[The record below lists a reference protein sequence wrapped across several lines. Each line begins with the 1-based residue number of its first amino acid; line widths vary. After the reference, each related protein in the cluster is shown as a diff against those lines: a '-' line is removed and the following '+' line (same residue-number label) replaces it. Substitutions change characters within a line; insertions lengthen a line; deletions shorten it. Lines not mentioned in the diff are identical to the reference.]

1 MDAPTPWFLEIVF
14 LISSSISIFSRAL
27 AAAPLLAFIYLLSL
41 LAYALGCFKLR
52 PSPDPIMFHSPLSL
66 FNLFIF
72 CTLQLSRLSNAQNA
86 TTTSLGAGTSTT
98 YRPIF
103 TVPSSA
109 DIGMYICA
117 AISTLSR
124 PLDRSRER
132 SWGQTTFSP
141 PLCCRSYLGIFLK
154 EGILTPAS
162 R

>member
-1 MDAPTPWFLEIVF
+1 MDAPTPWIIEIIF

-52 PSPDPIMFHSPLSL
+52 PSPDPIMFHSPLSV

-72 CTLQLSRLSNAQNA
+72 CTLQLSRFSNAQNA
-86 TTTSLGAGTSTT
+86 TTTSLDAGTPTT

-109 DIGMYICA
+109 DAGMYICF
-117 AISTLSR
+117 AISALSR
-124 PLDRSRER
+124 PLDRLREGF
-132 SWGQTTFSP
+132 WGQKTLSP
-141 PLCCRSYLGIFLK
+141 PLCCHL
-154 EGILTPAS
+154 A
-162 R
+162 